1 MGRYKVMFDAF
12 VFSSKY
18 SNTLEFSAELRPDMI
33 YILKYQ
39 LGCCVQNE
47 LQRSKEE
54 IVESEVIAVK

>member
-1 MGRYKVMFDAF
+1 MMFDAF

-33 YILKYQ
+33 CILKYQ
-39 LGCCVQNE
+39 LGCCVQNK
-47 LQRSKEE
+47 LQRSKGE